1 MKEVH
6 DRHKS
11 HVDLK
16 RREIEFHVGDKATM
30 VKVVLYR
37 HVIRFD
43 SKGKLALR

>member
-6 DRHKS
+6 DRHKG

-16 RREIEFHVGDKATM
+16 RRELEFHVGDKAM